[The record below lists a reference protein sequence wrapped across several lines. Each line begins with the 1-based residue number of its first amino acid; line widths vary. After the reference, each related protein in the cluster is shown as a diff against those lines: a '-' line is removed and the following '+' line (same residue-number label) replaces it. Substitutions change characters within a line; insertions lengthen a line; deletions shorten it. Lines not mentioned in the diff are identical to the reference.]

1 MTAPSHLQR
10 AARILQRSTGSTT
23 TKYMAALREATE
35 REAAD
40 PGWAR
45 RTIDAHA
52 AARDSARARGDD
64 PGRFGSTPPG
74 PIA

>member
-1 MTAPSHLQR
+1 MTAPSLLQR

-23 TKYMAALREATE
+23 PKYMAALREATE

-45 RTIDAHA
+45 RTIGAHTD
-52 AARDSARARGDD
+52 ARDAARARGDD

-74 PIA
+74 PNA